1 MPPSPYGGGIT
12 KIICKQNKIQGSIST
27 YAHEDSVKVWLD
39 SMQWFRR
46 SSGLEKCGD
55 DADSDDNDNAR

>member
-1 MPPSPYGGGIT
+1 M
-12 KIICKQNKIQGSIST
+12 
-27 YAHEDSVKVWLD
+27 KVWLD
-39 SMQWFRR
+39 SMQWFSR